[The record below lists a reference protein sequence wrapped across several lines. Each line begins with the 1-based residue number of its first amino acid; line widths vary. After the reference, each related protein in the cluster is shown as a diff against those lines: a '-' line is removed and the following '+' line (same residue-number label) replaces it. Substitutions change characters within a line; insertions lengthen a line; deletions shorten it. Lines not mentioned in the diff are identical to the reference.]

1 MKLSELVAYRNRLD
15 GLGIDEIHN
24 QARRQLDA
32 VRHVVSEH
40 YIQLGSYSKNL
51 DEKFSIVTDSF
62 NQFDSVLT
70 ELKQELDVLI
80 AEQQGSYFAES
91 SRLFEQE
98 MCWDTCEY
106 ILNRRLHIDDES
118 NIVMLSRLR
127 SYTDWR
133 VPGMIM
139 RPGTES
145 FIEHLVPLDP
155 LYIVDTHEDLITP
168 SMDKFGEA
176 YRARLRP
183 YVITEDT
190 GPVLDQLPVGQF
202 GLVFAYNFFNYRP
215 IELIEKYLKEVFHR
229 LRPGGVFI
237 MTYND
242 CDQAHGVAL
251 AEASFMCYTPGSRI
265 QTLAE
270 QAGFEIIFRH
280 TGLGDLTWVELQRPG
295 DITSLRGGQPLAKIV
310 AKPK

>member
-1 MKLSELVAYRNRLD
+1 MKLSELVAYRNRLN
-15 GLGIDEIHN
+15 GLGIDAIRD
-24 QARRQLDA
+24 QARHQLDA
-32 VRHVVSEH
+32 VRHIVSEH
-40 YIQLGSYSKNL
+40 HIQLGVYSENL
-51 DEKFSIVTDSF
+51 NEKSSTVTDSF
-62 NQFDSVLT
+62 DQFSNVLT
-70 ELKQELDVLI
+70 DLKQELNTLI

-91 SRLFEQE
+91 TRLFEQE
-98 MCWDTCEY
+98 MCWDTTDY
-106 ILNRRLHIDDES
+106 ILNRRLHIDEDS

-133 VPGMIM
+133 VPGMII

-155 LYIVDTHEDLITP
+155 LYIVDTHEDLIKP
-168 SMDKFGEA
+168 SMDKFGET

-190 GPVLDQLPVGQF
+190 GPLLDQLPIGQF

-251 AEASFMCYTPGSRI
+251 AESSFMCYTPGSRI
-265 QTLAE
+265 RDLAE
-270 QAGFEIIFRH
+270 QAGFEITFRR
-280 TGLGDLTWVELQRPG
+280 TGLGDLTWLELQRPG

>member
-24 QARRQLDA
+24 QARHQLDA
-32 VRHVVSEH
+32 VRHIVNEH
-40 YIQLGSYSKNL
+40 HIQLGSYSGNL
-51 DEKFSIVTDSF
+51 NEKFSSVTDSF
-62 NQFDSVLT
+62 NQFSGVLA
-70 ELKQELDVLI
+70 ELKQELDTLI
-80 AEQQGSYFAES
+80 AEQQGSYLAES
-91 SRLFEQE
+91 TRLFEQE
-98 MCWDTCEY
+98 MCWDTTDY
-106 ILNRRLHIDDES
+106 ILNRRLHIDDDS

-133 VPGMIM
+133 LPGMII
-139 RPGTES
+139 RPGIES

-190 GPVLDQLPVGQF
+190 GPILDQLPVEQF
-202 GLVFAYNFFNYRP
+202 GMVFAYNFFNYRP
-215 IELIEKYLKEVFHR
+215 IELIGKYLKEVFQR

-251 AEASFMCYTPGSRI
+251 AESSFMCYTTGLQIRN
-265 QTLAE
+265 LAE
-270 QAGFEIIFRH
+270 EAGFEIKFRH
-280 TGLGDLTWVELQRPG
+280 TGLGDLTWLELQRPG